1 MANNTQSEQLDKIVS
16 ALLGPPGAPVSRADA
31 GRPRDMSF
39 APTIEVIRDL
49 KDLPRPDFKARLKSD
64 LERRAK
70 MASTAVNPVKPVPEG
85 FRTVTPYLIAAD
97 GPGLI
102 EFAKQVFG
110 AEEKFR
116 AEGSAGGVHGE
127 VRVGDSMLMMGGGIP
142 GREFRVTASPQA
154 LHVYVTDT
162 DAVYQKALAAGAT
175 SIGAP
180 QDHDYGERGASV
192 KDAFGNHWY
201 IATHKGESYVPKGLN
216 NVNVYLHPV
225 KAEPVIDF
233 LKRAFGAEEIAKHAS
248 PDGVV
253 HHAEVRVGD
262 SVVEM
267 GEAHGVYQPMPS
279 TFYLYVND
287 VDALYDR
294 ALKAGAASLHAPADQ
309 PYGDRVAGTKDP
321 FGNTWYIATHKEEL
335 SREEIERRTQELS
348 LRQSSGAAE
357 MKQAPSAVKFIRE
370 GFHTV
375 TPYLIIPNAAQ
386 WIDFVK
392 QAFGAEE
399 RFRARRPGAEDVI
412 MHAEVKI
419 DDSMIE
425 LADANPQF
433 PATPCTLLLRVN
445 DPDAVYA
452 RAIEAGATVFEPV
465 SDHDYGSRGGTVVD
479 ASGNRLNISAPTP
492 GNEIFEDFRSVTPH
506 LNPVRSAEFIEFL
519 QKAFGGEEIYRAQSP
534 EGVVH
539 HAQVRIGDSVISMGD
554 AHGPYQPM
562 PSTLHLYV
570 PDTDALYERALGAGA
585 TSIQPPADQPY
596 GDRSAGVT
604 DPFGNRW
611 FIATHIRDVAF

>member
-1 MANNTQSEQLDKIVS
+1 MARKTPSERLDKMLDGIL
-16 ALLGPPGAPVSRADA
+16 A
-31 GRPRDMSF
+31 RPRAQFSRVQLERFLKGSASIIDFLPSL
-39 APTIEVIRDL
+39 RDL
-49 KDLPRPDFKARLKSD
+49 PLARFKARLKAN
-64 LERRAK
+64 LERRIT
-70 MASTAVNPVKPVPEG
+70 MASTAVKPVNPVPEG
-85 FRTVTPYLIAAD
+85 FRMVTPYLIAAD

-102 EFAKQVFG
+102 EFTRQVFG

-116 AEGSAGGVHGE
+116 AEGSARGVHGE
-127 VRVGDSMLMMGGGIP
+127 VRIGDSMLMIGGGIP
-142 GREFRVTASPQA
+142 GREFRATASPQA

-162 DAVYQKALAAGAT
+162 DAIYQKALDAGAT

-180 QDHDYGERGASV
+180 QDHDYGERGAGV
-192 KDAFGNHWY
+192 KDAFGNYWY

-216 NVNVYLHPV
+216 NVNVYLHPL

-233 LKRAFGAEEIAKHAS
+233 LKRGFGGEEIAKHAS

-253 HHAEVRVGD
+253 QHAEIRVGD

-267 GEAHGVYQPMPS
+267 GEAHGIYQPLPS

-294 ALKAGAASLHAPADQ
+294 ALKAGATSLQAPADQ

-335 SREEIERRTQELS
+335 SPEEIERRTKELS
-348 LRQSSGAAE
+348 RRQSAGFAE
-357 MKQAPSAVKFIRE
+357 TKQAPGTVKFIRE

-392 QAFGAEE
+392 RAFDAEE
-399 RFRARRPGAEDVI
+399 HFRAKRPGVEDII

-419 DDSMIE
+419 GDSMIE
-425 LADANPQF
+425 LADANPQY
-433 PATPCTLLLRVN
+433 PATPSTLLLRVN

-452 RAIEAGATVFEPV
+452 RAIEAGATVLEPV

-479 ASGNRLNISAPTP
+479 IAGNRLNIAASAP
-492 GNEIFEDFRSVTPH
+492 GNKIFEDFRSVTPH

-519 QKAFGGEEIYRAQSP
+519 QKAFGGEEVHRAQSP
-534 EGVVH
+534 EGRIL

-570 PDTDALYERALGAGA
+570 PDTDTVYRQALIAGA
-585 TSIQPPADQPY
+585 ASIQAPADQPY

-611 FIATHIRDVAF
+611 FIATHLRDVSP